1 MNPLNGLKIA
11 KILLRLVSIVATASL
26 VGWLLNGSA
35 VKSESSDSAPAG
47 FKLGMMHGAMM
58 PCAMPNLIMGKDV
71 VIYAPRNNGRMYKL
85 GYTVGVNACGA
96 FFFGLFF
103 WRINRLRK
111 NFNAV
116 RTALANPS

>member
-1 MNPLNGLKIA
+1 MMQLNGLKIS
-11 KILLRLVSIVATASL
+11 KIFLRLISIVATASL

-35 VKSESSDSAPAG
+35 VKTESPDGTPAG

-103 WRINRLRK
+103 WRVNRLRK
-111 NFNAV
+111 NFKAV
-116 RTALANPS
+116 RSALANPV

>member
-1 MNPLNGLKIA
+1 MQLNGPKIA
-11 KILLRLVSIVATASL
+11 RIFLRLVSIVATASL

-35 VKSESSDSAPAG
+35 VKTESPDGNPAG

-58 PCAMPNLIMGKDV
+58 PCAMPNLMMGKDV

-103 WRINRLRK
+103 WRVNRLRK
-111 NFNAV
+111 NFKAV
-116 RTALANPS
+116 RSALANPV